1 VSDPKTFAE
10 RLDAAQDGQ
19 EFGQII
25 QNMFRSL
32 ESAKDAIDRATAAL
46 EEVEAEMGGE
56 NG

>member
-1 VSDPKTFAE
+1 MTFPE

-32 ESAKDAIDRATAAL
+32 ESAKESIDRAAAAL
-46 EEVEAEMGGE
+46 KEVEAEMGDGDD
-56 NG
+56 

>member
-1 VSDPKTFAE
+1 MTDPKSFAE

-46 EEVEAEMGGE
+46 KEVEAEMGGDDE
-56 NG
+56 

>member
-1 VSDPKTFAE
+1 VSEPKTVAE
-10 RLDAAQDGQ
+10 QLDAAQDGQ

-46 EEVEAEMGGE
+46 REVEADMGGDDE
-56 NG
+56 

>member
-1 VSDPKTFAE
+1 MSEPKTFAE
-10 RLDAAQDGQ
+10 QLDAAQDGQ

-46 EEVEAEMGGE
+46 REVEADMGGD

>member
-1 VSDPKTFAE
+1 MSDPKTFAE